1 MTWTIKTRFRL
12 FDGCYWRIGLPWNDV
27 TINFV
32 RLLKISA
39 MFWRL
44 YLRTYRSYLI
54 SMFLLLQD
62 RIFLSLFWTFV
73 IMMFLFY
80 LMFRYPPSPSMRST
94 RSTKSN
100 VSSINNNNNNHLNN
114 NNNNKNSK
122 NRNLS
127 RAQTPAPDSDSDD
140 DDLLTTNKRRSQSAG
155 TFRCDPSLKSH
166 QIFEKSSRSMTGD
179 EN

>member
-32 RLLKISA
+32 RLPKISA

-80 LMFRYPPSPSMRST
+80 LMLRYPPSPSMRST

-100 VSSINNNNNNHLNN
+100 VSSINNNNNNNHLNN

-155 TFRCDPSLKSH
+155 TFRCDLWN
-166 QIFEKSSRSMTGD
+166 I
-179 EN
+179 